1 MKKSDGVWSHVVRL
15 VETLSGAW
23 ECMKAHM
30 WMFLAELS
38 RSVGDLHN
46 AISCVVIGGQ
56 R

>member
-23 ECMKAHM
+23 VCVEAQM